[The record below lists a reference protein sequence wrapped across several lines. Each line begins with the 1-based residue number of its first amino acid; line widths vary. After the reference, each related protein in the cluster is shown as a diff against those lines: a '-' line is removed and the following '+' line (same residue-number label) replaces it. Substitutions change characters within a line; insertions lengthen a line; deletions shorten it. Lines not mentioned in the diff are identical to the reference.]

1 VELSDC
7 RWCQDLYKGF
17 LMTHT
22 CIIMSAL
29 LPAKRPWDEGTVSH
43 NKHQKNINNIFKNI
57 RAKVL
62 VKHRTKRISVFIL
75 CIALKGRSASEQ
87 EGRMNKYLGIHYL
100 HNSHKGRHTG
110 LVFGRANVRL
120 KFSKTTTGKRNCIA
134 LKIAMRNV
142 KACVVRSLSFF
153 FGPCNALA
161 VLRYGSLAC
170 LPTHYFLK

>member
-1 VELSDC
+1 MELSDC

-87 EGRMNKYLGIHYL
+87 EGRMNKYLGDTLSSQLTQGQAHRPGFWASECSLEIFENYNWEKKL
-100 HNSHKGRHTG
+100 HCVENRNAQCKSLRCAFSVFFLWSLQCLGGIKVWIISVPSHT
-110 LVFGRANVRL
+110 L
-120 KFSKTTTGKRNCIA
+120 
-134 LKIAMRNV
+134 
-142 KACVVRSLSFF
+142 LS
-153 FGPCNALA
+153 
-161 VLRYGSLAC
+161 
-170 LPTHYFLK
+170 